1 MVTFNAITMVGT
13 FPISIGDD
21 DTVFSVK
28 RRVAL
33 AAGYATD
40 DVRLYNG
47 SRGIFIDGDDRSFR
61 DIAQEMNIQ
70 DGTPIHVIL
79 RIRAAGAKK
88 RGSDHEESASKSR
101 RLKMLA
107 KKSAK
112 KSVAKKSAKKS
123 VAKKSAK
130 NSKKSVRKAKK
141 SARKVKKSAKNS
153 KKSMR
158 KAKKSVRK

>member
-13 FPISIGDD
+13 FPIDIRDG

-33 AAGYATD
+33 AAGYAAD
-40 DVRLYNG
+40 GIRLYNG

-79 RIRAAGAKK
+79 RLRAAGSKK
-88 RGSDHEESASKSR
+88 RGSEQDEPASKSR
-101 RLKMLA
+101 RLKMKA
-107 KKSAK
+107 
-112 KSVAKKSAKKS
+112 
-123 VAKKSAK
+123 
-130 NSKKSVRKAKK
+130 KKSVRKAKN
-141 SARKVKKSAKNS
+141 SKKSA

-158 KAKKSVRK
+158 KAKKSVRKAKNSKKSAKKSVRK

>member
-112 KSVAKKSAKKS
+112 KSVAKKSAK
-123 VAKKSAK
+123 